1 MIFYIYSNIH
11 TTLLFIHLYIYIFI
25 VFKKKDEKFS
35 I

>member
-11 TTLLFIHLYIYIFI
+11 TLLFIHLYIYIFI